1 MEKSNRRNKENDR
14 LAEQSP
20 KTHVILSGAAQS
32 AAESKNLRMIV
43 AAVLIGSVIRLRC
56 PAEASPDIASSLP
69 ADRGTRLCPA
79 SSATGGAG
87 QRGLRLHFVSLRMTA
102 AVVTGKRNDHFAEGT
117 IPSGAQW
124 CNDSLRTVHELSAGT
139 AR

>member
-1 MEKSNRRNKENDR
+1 MIKRKATALTQFCVSADLYPSLNDR

-32 AAESKNLRMIV
+32 AAESKNLRIIV

-56 PAEASPDIASSLP
+56 PAEASPDMAGSLP
-69 ADRGTRLCPA
+69 VDRGTCLCPA

-87 QRGLRLHFVSLRMTA
+87 QRGLRLPFDYAQGR
-102 AVVTGKRNDHFAEGT
+102 
-117 IPSGAQW
+117 SG
-124 CNDSLRTVHELSAGT
+124 
-139 AR
+139 